1 MCGVSVVCCL
11 VQVLL
16 WVCGVSGLL
25 LLVMMLSGGVL
36 RGGYRVGVD
45 GNWEVDV
52 GVGVKVVGCWLVAVL
67 LPRGRK

>member
-16 WVCGVSGLL
+16 WVCEVGGLL
-25 LLVMMLSGGVL
+25 LLAMMLSGGVL
-36 RGGYRVGVD
+36 RGSYRVGGD
-45 GNWEVDV
+45 GNWKVDV
-52 GVGVKVVGCWLVAVL
+52 GVGVTVVGCWLVAML